1 MTCSLQS
8 FSLPSVFT
16 FGGLFLFVFVSS
28 THLGL
33 LPFLNPRICGKNL
46 SNKRFS
52 KCPKVCYIT
61 HNSSSDK

>member
-46 SNKRFS
+46 SNK
-52 KCPKVCYIT
+52 
-61 HNSSSDK
+61 